1 MVGKLQDFVAASVV
15 VGAVEK
21 TNANKTRLSDTS
33 QVSKNTDIAKT
44 EKISVSDSP
53 KFIVDIQG
61 MEAEDDG
68 FFRQDEQE
76 EFHLEPG
83 TLDEESVDF
92 MTKELNELMSK
103 INCNIEFTY
112 HQDAGMMSVK
122 MVDKETQEVIK
133 ELPPEEMIEN
143 MVKAKDWLGA
153 FLDKTI

>member
-21 TNANKTRLSDTS
+21 FGGSNRANKNVQSP
-33 QVSKNTDIAKT
+33 QNTDAGQVAPVGKGEAKF
-44 EKISVSDSP
+44 V
-53 KFIVDIQG
+53 VDTQG
-61 MEAEDDG
+61 MQAEEEN
-68 FFRQDEQE
+68 FFQQDEQE
-76 EFHLEPG
+76 PEFHIEPG

-92 MTKELNELMSK
+92 MTQELNKLMSE

-112 HQDAGMMSVK
+112 HKDANMMSVK

-143 MVKAKDWLGA
+143 MMKAKDWLGA

>member
-1 MVGKLQDFVAASVV
+1 MVGKLQDFVTAAVI
-15 VGAVEK
+15 VGA
-21 TNANKTRLSDTS
+21 
-33 QVSKNTDIAKT
+33 T
-44 EKISVSDSP
+44 EKVNIGRNRTSDNAQSIKNSDSVQP
-53 KFIVDIQG
+53 KIDSSESRFVVDTQG
-61 MEAEDDG
+61 MQAEHDALFQKEED
-68 FFRQDEQE
+68 QS

-92 MTKELNELMSK
+92 MTKELNDLMSK

-143 MVKAKDWLGA
+143 MMKAKDWLGA

>member
-1 MVGKLQDFVAASVV
+1 MVGKLQDIVAASVV
-15 VGAVEK
+15 VGAFEK
-21 TNANKTRLSDTS
+21 INMNKPRSSDS
-33 QVSKNTDIAKT
+33 MQPSKNNEVAKS
-44 EKISVSDSP
+44 EKVGVSDSP
-53 KFIVDIQG
+53 RFIVDIQG
-61 MEAEDDG
+61 MEAEDEG
-68 FFRQDEQE
+68 FFQQDEQE

-83 TLDEESVDF
+83 TLDEEAVDF

-112 HQDAGMMSVK
+112 HEDAGMMSVK

-143 MVKAKDWLGA
+143 MMKAKDWLGA

>member
-1 MVGKLQDFVAASVV
+1 MVGKLQDIVAASVV
-15 VGAVEK
+15 VGAFEK
-21 TNANKTRLSDTS
+21 VNMGKERSSNNLQS
-33 QVSKNTDIAKT
+33 SKNADVAKDD
-44 EKISVSDSP
+44 KVGISDSP
-53 KFIVDIQG
+53 RFVVDIQG

-68 FFRQDEQE
+68 FFQQDEE

-143 MVKAKDWLGA
+143 MIKAKDWLGA

>member
-1 MVGKLQDFVAASVV
+1 MVGKLQDIVTASVV
-15 VGAVEK
+15 VGAIE
-21 TNANKTRLSDTS
+21 RGS
-33 QVSKNTDIAKT
+33 SKNLQPDAKNKAI
-44 EKISVSDSP
+44 EANSP
-53 KFIVDIQG
+53 RFIVDVQG
-61 MEAEDDG
+61 MEAEDD
-68 FFRQDEQE
+68 FKEEQ
-76 EFHLEPG
+76 EFHLKPG

-103 INCNIEFTY
+103 INCNLEFTY

-143 MVKAKDWLGA
+143 MMKAKDWLGA

>member
-21 TNANKTRLSDTS
+21 VGRNAKNVQSSPSSDVASVNKVGESETKFVVDT
-33 QVSKNTDIAKT
+33 
-44 EKISVSDSP
+44 
-53 KFIVDIQG
+53 QG
-61 MEAEDDG
+61 MQAEEEN
-68 FFRQDEQE
+68 FFQQDEE
-76 EFHLEPG
+76 KSEFHLEPG

-92 MTKELNELMSK
+92 MTKELNKLMSE

-112 HQDAGMMSVK
+112 HQDANMMSVK

-143 MVKAKDWLGA
+143 MMKARDWLGA

>member
-15 VGAVEK
+15 VGAVENVGGK
-21 TNANKTRLSDTS
+21 NRVAKDVQPPQNADAGQVAKVSAGEAKFVVDT
-33 QVSKNTDIAKT
+33 
-44 EKISVSDSP
+44 
-53 KFIVDIQG
+53 QG
-61 MEAEDDG
+61 MQAEDDLL
-68 FFRQDEQE
+68 FQQDEQKS

-92 MTKELNELMSK
+92 MTKELNKLMRE

-122 MVDKETQEVIK
+122 MVDKETDEVIK

-143 MVKAKDWLGA
+143 MMKAKDWLGA

>member
-15 VGAVEK
+15 VGALEK
-21 TNANKTRLSDTS
+21 TNVSKTRLSDTS
-33 QVSKNTDIAKT
+33 QVSKNTDVAKT
-44 EKISVSDSP
+44 EKVSVGDSP

-61 MEAEDDG
+61 MEAEDDD
-68 FFRQDEQE
+68 FFRKDEQE